1 MKIDFKKS
9 NYALKRELNH
19 IQPYDIAEIFPGLEP
34 DEQIRVMQLIGVKK
48 TAVVFS
54 RLSEYQ
60 QKEVYEQFEENKRK
74 QILDNLEIDE
84 LKEFVGYFDQYEQEK
99 ILSIVKPVKS
109 NLIRDLLIYSNDL
122 APSIM
127 STEFL
132 KIEVGMTVKQV
143 TSYIFNNVKDEDF
156 IDNIYVVDE
165 DDKLLGVI
173 SLKSIIIA
181 RADDSIRKLIDTD
194 FLYAYN
200 DSSIQD
206 AIEIVRNYDITSLPV
221 IDHSGYLLG
230 IITADDVL
238 EQLIMQ
244 YDEAYNRLGFLKNH
258 DESYTGF
265 QRSMK
270 RLPWLIIATI
280 LNLIIAAVLASV
292 PAFEATIATIVTLVL
307 FQPMILDMAG
317 NIGTQNLAA
326 AILGLHKKELETKQ
340 ERKTFIKKEALVSIF
355 NSLVTAII
363 GFTIAAIVTSFSAHQ
378 SIHGVEISALRMGS
392 VVGAALFVAMAL
404 SGILGTFLPILLTRN
419 NINADNA
426 TGPILTTLND
436 IIALFTYYGVA
447 ALLLM
452 TL

>member
-132 KIEVGMTVKQV
+132 KVEVGMTVKQV
-143 TSYIFNNVKDEDF
+143 TSYIFHNVKDEDF

-363 GFTIAAIVTSFSAHQ
+363 GFAIAAIVTSFSAHQ
-378 SIHGVEISALRMGS
+378 SIHGVEISALGMGS

>member
-19 IQPYDIAEIFPGLEP
+19 IQPYDIAEIFPELEP

-181 RADDSIRKLIDTD
+181 RADDSISKLIDTD
-194 FLYAYN
+194 FLFAYN

-363 GFTIAAIVTSFSAHQ
+363 GFTIATIVTSFSAHQ